1 MKMRDFKSFSTL
13 LSDWLVSRWFDLMR
27 HGYWR
32 RSQETHLGSQLV
44 IRAHVCRMAYCP
56 PVTLLGLTRVAHLV
70 LHSSPSRG
78 VLVLALPFYGQENKT
93 LERSSKLPHLHNED
107 AGEQTAILCSPR
119 SKPNLLVI
127 DWVISGARAFAF
139 LDSIPGR
146 KAGGADQALGSPAAR
161 LLWPCYFFWKDFQA
175 LLRKQLVCLWQ
186 AIGYLPEQRE
196 DRAGCLRITGSWSS
210 QEVVQ
215 GQVMGVE
222 LGPPTHVSKKEVAAW
237 VSC

>member
-1 MKMRDFKSFSTL
+1 M
-13 LSDWLVSRWFDLMR
+13 
-27 HGYWR
+27 
-32 RSQETHLGSQLV
+32 GSQLV

-70 LHSSPSRG
+70 PHSSPSRG

-161 LLWPCYFFWKDFQA
+161 LLRPCYFFWKDFQA
-175 LLRKQLVCLWQ
+175 LLRKQLVCL
-186 AIGYLPEQRE
+186 
-196 DRAGCLRITGSWSS
+196 
-210 QEVVQ
+210 
-215 GQVMGVE
+215 
-222 LGPPTHVSKKEVAAW
+222 
-237 VSC
+237 